1 MKCRKCNHKAVINM
15 RQHKLA
21 LCKEHFLDWVC
32 EQTERNIKKYK
43 LFSENDRVLVAV
55 SGGKDSL
62 ALWDVLNK
70 LKYKTGGLYINLGI
84 VTENGYSE
92 KSQLLTENFA
102 QQRNLPLH
110 IVNVKTEYGKTIPE
124 FSETTKRG
132 KSKPCS
138 ICGLVIILPKFLCI
152 LAQFAAN

>member
-21 LCKEHFLDWVC
+21 LCKEHFLDWVY
-32 EQTERNIKKYK
+32 EQTERNIEKYN

-55 SGGKDSL
+55 SGGKDTL

-102 QQRNLPLH
+102 QQRNYH
-110 IVNVKTEYGKTIPE
+110 
-124 FSETTKRG
+124 F
-132 KSKPCS
+132 
-138 ICGLVIILPKFLCI
+138 ILLM
-152 LAQFAAN
+152 